1 MEIAKSRS
9 TLDER
14 PCDPE
19 EPVDSAPEEELD
31 EDGVPAPDVVPV
43 LLLVCDVEEVVDEVF
58 EESRTSKLNHI
69 QLISSPF
76 PKRRRTTYMNI
87 STTA

>member
-43 LLLVCDVEEVVDEVF
+43 LLLVCDVEVVDEVF

-69 QLISSPF
+69 QMISSSPF